1 MSILDDIIT
10 YKREEIVV
18 AKAKQSHAD
27 MDREIKTLPATR
39 SFTEALRGK
48 AKNGFAIIAEI
59 KKASPSKGL
68 IREEFNVAELAKAYE
83 AGGAACLS
91 VLTDGP
97 SFQGATINLIS
108 TRYAS
113 SLPILRKDFMIDP
126 YQIAEARLMGAD
138 CVLLIMAC
146 LEDTQAAELEAAA
159 LEYNLGVLI
168 ESHDANEFERALKLK
183 SPLMGVNNRNLK
195 TFETSLTVSETLAE
209 LCPDDRMIIA
219 ESGLAHHK
227 DLQRLSRKN
236 IRSFLVGESLM
247 RQKNVEQALRA
258 LLQG

>member
-1 MSILDDIIT
+1 MSILDDIIA
-10 YKREEIVV
+10 YKREEIAA
-18 AKAKQSHAD
+18 AKAKQSHGD
-27 MDREIKTLPATR
+27 MDSEIKTLPATR
-39 SFTEALRGK
+39 SFTGALREK
-48 AKNGFAIIAEI
+48 ATRGFAIIAEI

-68 IREEFNVAELAKAYE
+68 IREDFNVAELAKNYE
-83 AGGAACLS
+83 SGGAACLS

-97 SFQGATINLIS
+97 SFQGAIINLIS
-108 TRYAS
+108 ARYAS

-146 LEDTQAAELEAAA
+146 LEDAQAAELEAAA
-159 LEYNLGVLI
+159 WDYGLDVLI
-168 ESHDANEFERALKLK
+168 ESHDAYEFERALKLK

-195 TFETSLTVSETLAE
+195 TFETSLTVCETLVE

-219 ESGLAHHK
+219 ESGISNHQ
-227 DLQRLSRKN
+227 DLQRLAQKN

-247 RQKNVEQALRA
+247 RQKNVEQALRE
-258 LLQG
+258 LLRG

>member
-1 MSILDDIIT
+1 MSILDDIIA
-10 YKREEIVV
+10 YKREEIMA
-18 AKAKQSHAD
+18 AKVRQSHAD

-39 SFTEALRGK
+39 SFTKALREK
-48 AKNGFAIIAEI
+48 EKTGFAIIAEI

-68 IREEFNVAELAKAYE
+68 IRKDFNVAELAKGYE

-97 SFQGATINLIS
+97 SFQGSITNVIS

-146 LEDTQAAELEAAA
+146 LDDGQAAELEAAA
-159 LEYNLGVLI
+159 QEYDLAVLI
-168 ESHDANEFERALKLK
+168 ESHDAHEFERALKLS

-195 TFETSLTVSETLAE
+195 NFETSLTVCEALAD
-209 LCPDDRMIIA
+209 LCPDDRIIIA
-219 ESGLAHHK
+219 ESGISTHQ
-227 DLQRLSRKN
+227 DLQRLAQKN

-247 RQKNVEQALRA
+247 RQDDVAQALRV
-258 LLQG
+258 LLQS